1 MKKGSFKGLV
11 FREFYVARKTIIG
24 YFFAYI
30 GLVIL
35 ALLALLSFK
44 CGNLHR
50 YAHLM
55 NEESLKYI
63 NSLIRLFP
71 AMFALML
78 TSGAC
83 DATPND
89 EKTPWRRFRVACPV
103 TPFRLALAKYTC
115 TMIIFLFSVS
125 FTFGWLGLY
134 SLLTGTALTRNDI
147 VIIVLSYSFIMLLI
161 AYAQNVGIWLRT
173 LEKTIIAIMIP
184 MYGGMFLLFFKFPD
198 AMYMVDPTNP
208 AGMEKLVEGCNKLLP
223 FAPLIFVGSLL
234 VGILCTTMLYRRR
247 EK

>member
-24 YFFAYI
+24 YFLAYV

-35 ALLALLSFK
+35 ALLTLLSFK

-50 YAHLM
+50 YAHLL
-55 NEESLKYI
+55 NEDGKKYI
-63 NSLIRLFP
+63 DSLVRLTP
-71 AMFALML
+71 AMFAMLL

-89 EKTPWRRFRVACPV
+89 EKLPWRRFRTACPV

-115 TMIIFLFSVS
+115 TMIIFLFSIG
-125 FTFGWLGLY
+125 FTFGWLGLH
-134 SLLTGTALTRNDI
+134 SLLTGTALTRDN
-147 VIIVLSYSFIMLLI
+147 IIMIAVAYSFILILI

-173 LEKTIIAIMIP
+173 LEKTLIAIMIP
-184 MYGGMFLLFFKFPD
+184 MYGGMFLLIFKFPD
-198 AMYMVDPTNP
+198 VMFMMDPTNP

-223 FAPLIFVGSLL
+223 FSPLIFVGSLL
-234 VGILCTTMLYRRR
+234 VGILFTTMLYRRR